1 MNVNWLRKLLHRL
14 PGDMEIF
21 INVDGQMI
29 PLCGKVD
36 ITILT
41 YHTLEEPDVEKGEQA
56 IVVRPCTCEHDEHG
70 EESDKV
76 LLN

>member
-1 MNVNWLRKLLHRL
+1 MNVSWLRKLLHRL

-36 ITILT
+36 ITLLT
-41 YHTLEEPDVEKGEQA
+41 YHTLEEPDIEKGEQA
-56 IVVRPCTCEHDEHG
+56 LTFKPCECNDEEIENEGHKC
-70 EESDKV
+70 S
-76 LLN
+76 LN